1 MDDKKH
7 LQPRLQVL
15 LSSRCTATYTVSNGG
30 VRMKIVLM
38 KSPKALAPLLRKLFG
53 VPKNRG

>member
-1 MDDKKH
+1 
-7 LQPRLQVL
+7 
-15 LSSRCTATYTVSNGG
+15 
-30 VRMKIVLM
+30 MKIVLM